1 MISSSGIRRS
11 LEDRIVLCAD
21 CDATR
26 TLSLLI
32 SGNLVCSTCGSDN
45 WMHVPMTANI
55 KKTFLIKGEIR
66 VEEDLSVD
74 GRVEGRID
82 LGDHNL
88 WVAPHGEVN
97 AVIHAKNVII
107 AGALIGKITATE
119 MVEIKLS
126 GSVEATIKCPRV
138 VIADGAKFNGS
149 IETAAASDTAPMP
162 GFQEADSAKMS
173 YSASSGLFPSLKSTW
188 NNTL

>member
-1 MISSSGIRRS
+1 MLSSSGIRRS

-26 TLSLLI
+26 TLSLLV

-45 WMHVPMTANI
+45 WMHLPMTANI
-55 KKTFLIKGEIR
+55 KESFFIKGELR
-66 VEEDLSVD
+66 VDEDLTVD
-74 GRVEGRID
+74 GHVEGRID

-107 AGALIGKITATE
+107 AGDVIGNIFARE

-126 GSVEATIKCPRV
+126 GSVLGNIKCPR
-138 VIADGAKFNGS
+138 ISILDGAKFNGS
-149 IETAAASDTAPMP
+149 IDTDTGSGTAPML
-162 GFQEADSAKMS
+162 GLQKADSAKMS
-173 YSASSGLFPSLKSTW
+173 HSSSLSKLFARF
-188 NNTL
+188 

>member
-1 MISSSGIRRS
+1 MSSHLGIRRS
-11 LEDRIVLCAD
+11 LEDRIVPCAD
-21 CDATR
+21 CDGTR

-32 SGNLVCSTCGSDN
+32 SGNLVCSTCGSEN

-55 KKTFLIKGEIR
+55 KESFFIKGVLR
-66 VEEDLSVD
+66 VEEDLTVD
-74 GRVEGRID
+74 GCVEGSID

-97 AVIHAKNVII
+97 AVIHARNVII

-119 MVEIKLS
+119 MVEIRLS
-126 GSVEATIKCPRV
+126 GSVEASIKCPRV

-149 IETAAASDTAPMP
+149 IETDTGSDTALTPSLRK
-162 GFQEADSAKMS
+162 ADSAKMS
-173 YSASSGLFPSLKSTW
+173 HSGYSGRVLSKS
-188 NNTL
+188 

>member
-11 LEDRIVLCAD
+11 LEDRTVLCAD

-32 SGNLVCSTCGSDN
+32 SGNLVCSACGSDN

-55 KKTFLIKGEIR
+55 KETFFIKGEVR
-66 VEEDLSVD
+66 VKEDLTVD
-74 GRVEGRID
+74 GRVEGRIV

-119 MVEIKLS
+119 MVEIRLS
-126 GSVEATIKCPRV
+126 GSVEASIKCPRV
-138 VIADGAKFNGS
+138 VIAEGAKFNGS
-149 IETAAASDTAPMP
+149 IETDAGSETAPTLCL
-162 GFQEADSAKMS
+162 QKTDSVGMS
-173 YSASSGLFPSLKSTW
+173 HRASSVGLP
-188 NNTL
+188 

>member
-1 MISSSGIRRS
+1 
-11 LEDRIVLCAD
+11 
-21 CDATR
+21 
-26 TLSLLI
+26 
-32 SGNLVCSTCGSDN
+32 
-45 WMHVPMTANI
+45 MTANI
-55 KKTFLIKGEIR
+55 KETFFIKGELR
-66 VEEDLSVD
+66 VDEDLTVD

-88 WVAPHGEVN
+88 WVARHGEVN

-126 GSVEATIKCPRV
+126 GSVEASIKCPRV

-149 IETAAASDTAPMP
+149 IETDTGSNTAPKVSLP
-162 GFQEADSAKMS
+162 KADSAKMS
-173 YSASSGLFPSLKSTW
+173 RSGYSGRVLSKS
-188 NNTL
+188 

>member
-1 MISSSGIRRS
+1 MISSSGMRRS
-11 LEDRIVLCAD
+11 LEDRVVLCAD

-32 SGNLVCSTCGSDN
+32 SGSLVCSTCGSDN

-55 KKTFLIKGEIR
+55 KETFLIKGELR
-66 VEEDLSVD
+66 VGEDLTID
-74 GRVEGRID
+74 GRVEGRIE

-88 WVAPHGEVN
+88 WIASHGEVN

-107 AGALIGKITATE
+107 AGALIGKITASE

-126 GSVEATIKCPRV
+126 GSVEASIKCPRV
-138 VIADGAKFNGS
+138 LIADGAKFNGS
-149 IETAAASDTAPMP
+149 IDTDTGSDTAPTL
-162 GFQEADSAKMS
+162 GLQKADSAKMS
-173 YSASSGLFPSLKSTW
+173 HSASLGRLFSKS
-188 NNTL
+188 

>member
-1 MISSSGIRRS
+1 MTLSSGIRRS

-55 KKTFLIKGEIR
+55 KETFFIKGELR
-66 VEEDLSVD
+66 VDEDLTVD
-74 GRVEGRID
+74 GRVEGSID
-82 LGDHNL
+82 LGNHNL

-97 AVIHAKNVII
+97 AVIYAKNVII
-107 AGALIGKITATE
+107 AGALIGTITATE
-119 MVEIKLS
+119 MVEIRLS
-126 GSVEATIKCPRV
+126 GSVEASIKCPRV

-149 IETAAASDTAPMP
+149 IETDPGSDLATKV
-162 GFQEADSAKMS
+162 GLQKADSAKMS
-173 YSASSGLFPSLKSTW
+173 HSGYSGRVFSRS
-188 NNTL
+188 